1 MKPENFSLG
10 AVVAIFYALSE
21 CKEARAQ
28 GRILANQ
35 RMNAV
40 GDLLGTFAGI
50 TGRPGI
56 EGTSSTHAKRL
67 KRKQIVV

>member
-10 AVVAIFYALSE
+10 AVVAIFYTLSE

-28 GRILANQ
+28 GRILATQ

-40 GDLLGTFAGI
+40 GDFLGTFS
-50 TGRPGI
+50 GI
-56 EGTSSTHAKRL
+56 EGTTGMKGTTASTPKRL
-67 KRKQIVV
+67 KRKEVAV